1 MPEQRSN
8 AGRARPHVQKSWI
21 ATLVS
26 LVVGLGLGTTFGR
39 SLLDSAGIPESC
51 VRTITRAER
60 AIDAGTAVADDGRAA
75 LAAVRDLDIG
85 EAGSLLADV
94 KRNATI
100 LVNQAGRFDAARKR
114 CEAER
119 DDRSG

>member
-21 ATLVS
+21 ATLAS
-26 LVVGLGLGTTFGR
+26 LVVGLGLGMTFGR